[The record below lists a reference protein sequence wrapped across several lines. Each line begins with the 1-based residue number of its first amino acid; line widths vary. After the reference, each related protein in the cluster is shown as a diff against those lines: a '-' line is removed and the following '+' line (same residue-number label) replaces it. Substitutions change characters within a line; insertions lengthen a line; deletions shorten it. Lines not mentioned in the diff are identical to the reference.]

1 MPKTTKHGI
10 YGIYLLGMM
19 LKVLEESNSNMAKSR
34 LLDQCK
40 TMFIVS
46 EPHFPSHDMDYHSL
60 GLTSQLA
67 KVIMLESSRCH

>member
-10 YGIYLLGMM
+10 YGTYLLGMM
-19 LKVLEESNSNMAKSR
+19 FKVMEEGNSNMAKSR

-46 EPHFPSHDMDYHSL
+46 DNLPSLFMIWTIIL
-60 GLTSQLA
+60 LA
-67 KVIMLESSRCH
+67 LHPN